1 MFNFGVNEMKFLTT
15 QRLLNA
21 WYDALALTNKN
32 QDEKIDSC
40 FSSIQIE
47 IKWDCG
53 VLVQVFSVKLKGCWV
68 CDIRNDDGYFYVEQY
83 GKGYKKEYFGLND
96 FVKRFIPNLIKELEN
111 EWRLDYY

>member
-1 MFNFGVNEMKFLTT
+1 MKFLTT

-21 WYDALALTNKN
+21 WYDALATTNKN
-32 QDEKIDSC
+32 KKQEEKIDSC

-53 VLVQVFSVKLKGCWV
+53 VLVQIFSVKLKGCWV

>member
-1 MFNFGVNEMKFLTT
+1 MKFFLF

-21 WYDALALTNKN
+21 WYQALALTNKN
-32 QDEKIDSC
+32 QDEKIDLP

-53 VLVQVFSVKLKGCWV
+53 VLVQTFDIRLKGCWV

-83 GKGYKKEYFGLND
+83 GKGYKREYFELTD
-96 FVKRFIPNLIKELEN
+96 FVQKFIPNLIKELEN
-111 EWRLDYY
+111 EWRLDYF